1 MTKIPLM
8 DLTSNFPQI
17 YDEIEEK
24 LKYLIKNTQFIGGEE
39 VKLFEK
45 EYADF
50 CSSKYAIGCSN
61 GTDALVISLKTLGI
75 GPGDIVLVPAN
86 SFIATSEAVT
96 QAGARVNF
104 IDVEPESNN
113 MDPQKIREYLKNNK
127 NKKHVKAIIPVHL
140 YGRMANMDEITQI
153 AEEYNLKLIE
163 DSAQAHGAL
172 YKSHP
177 PAHFGDF
184 ATYSF
189 YPGKNLGAF
198 GDSGALITNNEE
210 LYIKAKSY
218 VDHGRMGKKY
228 EHAMEGANMRLDTLQ
243 AAILRIK
250 LRYLSQWTEMRINKV
265 GYYMKGLSSINDI
278 TLPSQRSD
286 LLQSW
291 HLFVIQT
298 AKRDELQL
306 YLKDRGISTG
316 IHYPI
321 PLHLQ
326 PAYKYLSYQKGDFP
340 ITEQLSQ
347 RILSLPLWPE
357 ITEYQID
364 RICEEIGKFF
374 S

>member
-113 MDPQKIREYLKNNK
+113 MDPQMIREYLKNNK

-163 DSAQAHGAL
+163 DSAQ
-172 YKSHP
+172 
-177 PAHFGDF
+177 DF